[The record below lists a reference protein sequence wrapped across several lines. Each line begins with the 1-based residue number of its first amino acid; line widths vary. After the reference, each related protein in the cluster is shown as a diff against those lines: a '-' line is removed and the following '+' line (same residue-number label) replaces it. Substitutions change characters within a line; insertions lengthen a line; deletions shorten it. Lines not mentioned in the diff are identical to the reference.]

1 MKRFLL
7 VFAVLFLITTQLYGQ
22 GLEIGGGGNM
32 RFPAAGCANTTAS
45 PAWDLPTSSAATAA
59 CATGSNNQKG
69 VLNFTNGQSAQNHFY
84 LPSGVVNAA
93 LVLIWSSAQ
102 TSSTGTWAL
111 TAVCNAIDGTT
122 TDDAAYTTFWAPSGP
137 HTSPSVA
144 NRVTVTTGNG
154 IAFPAS
160 CTGGNKWM
168 NIKLTWS
175 AGTAT
180 SFDMYWLDIQY

>member
-1 MKRFLL
+1 MKRLL
-7 VFAVLFLITTQLYGQ
+7 VTIAALFLITTQLYGQ

-32 RFPAAGCANTTAS
+32 RLPAAGCANATAS

-84 LPSGVVNAA
+84 LPPNVVSAA
-93 LVLIWSSAQ
+93 FVLIWSSAQ
-102 TSSTGTWAL
+102 TSSTGTWTL
-111 TAVCNAIDGTT
+111 TAVCTPLDGSAA
-122 TDDAAYTTFWAPSGP
+122 DDSAYTTFWAPTGP
-137 HTSPSVA
+137 HTSPSSA
-144 NRVTVTTGNG
+144 NRTTATTGSG

-168 NIKLTWS
+168 NVKLNWA

-180 SFDMYWLDIQY
+180 SFDFYWLDIQF